1 MWARFLEKATQ
12 DETQVLVGR
21 IAGGGGSFGVLL
33 GGGVSRAPGY
43 RLGTSSEK
51 GPASGVTGGKDTTAA
66 PRLRAVFG
74 LILPKTS
81 DRSPTC
87 MAGHTVTV
95 GHGIVKPQTT
105 CRVQQISIE
114 LPDPPR
120 TPVRQHQQAHH
131 IAGHAGIGP
140 QPGLRSVTRS
150 RSKASRKVP
159 GPSLDE
165 TNPALLEPDKS
176 TSPHA
181 TPITKQQTRENTST
195 GRIKT

>member
-1 MWARFLEKATQ
+1 MLWARLLGKATQ

-51 GPASGVTGGKDTTAA
+51 GPAAAVTGGKDTTAD
-66 PRLRAVFG
+66 PRLRAVFE

-87 MAGHTVTV
+87 MTWHTVTV
-95 GHGIVKPQTT
+95 GHGIVNPQKQTT
-105 CRVQQISIE
+105 CRIQRISRKTAG
-114 LPDPPR
+114 PSKN
-120 TPVRQHQQAHH
+120 TVRQQRQAPR
-131 IAGHAGIGP
+131 IASHAGTGP

-150 RSKASRKVP
+150 RSKASREVP
-159 GPSLDE
+159 GP
-165 TNPALLEPDKS
+165 NPAPDQTQHHS
-176 TSPHA
+176 GT
-181 TPITKQQTRENTST
+181 TKARRCTRQ
-195 GRIKT
+195 R